1 MRSLYPDVR
10 VADLCRVFGLSRQ
23 SYYRFIKRTI
33 ETKKQDIQ
41 VIEMVKSI
49 RAVHPRIGVRKI
61 YSILG
66 SEFSRQG
73 MKIGRDKLFD
83 LLSDN
88 QMLIRKRKRRVTTT
102 NSYHHFHK
110 YKNLIKDFVPYR
122 SNQLWVSD
130 ITYVKVEEGF
140 SYLFLIT
147 DAYSR
152 KIVGYKLSKSLET
165 KNALESLQMALE
177 MASDIKGLI
186 HHSDRGIQYC
196 SHNYVKLCQD
206 YGLRISMTEDGNP
219 LDNSIAE
226 RVNGILKDEYV
237 HELDLVKHDQ
247 MVDQIDTIIYK
258 YNQLRPHLSCDMK
271 TPNQSHDLSGPLKR
285 RWRNYYTVN
294 EQKQNKIIQ

>member
-110 YKNLIKDFVPYR
+110 YKNLIKD
-122 SNQLWVSD
+122 
-130 ITYVKVEEGF
+130 
-140 SYLFLIT
+140 LFI
-147 DAYSR
+147 
-152 KIVGYKLSKSLET
+152 SKPW
-165 KNALESLQMALE
+165 
-177 MASDIKGLI
+177 
-186 HHSDRGIQYC
+186 
-196 SHNYVKLCQD
+196 
-206 YGLRISMTEDGNP
+206 SM
-219 LDNSIAE
+219 
-226 RVNGILKDEYV
+226 
-237 HELDLVKHDQ
+237 
-247 MVDQIDTIIYK
+247 
-258 YNQLRPHLSCDMK
+258 
-271 TPNQSHDLSGPLKR
+271 
-285 RWRNYYTVN
+285 
-294 EQKQNKIIQ
+294 